1 MKKKKNSV
9 LQKVLIEDY
18 AAEGKSLARVDGKV
32 IFVEDAVPGDIVDIR
47 LRKNKKDWA
56 EGNACNFHE
65 YSQDRVVPFC
75 EHFGICGGCQWQ
87 MLPYEKQLQ
96 YKQKQ
101 VQENL
106 KRIGKINLPELLPIV
121 GANNRRYYRNK
132 IEYTFGNKRFLLQ
145 HELNDPLVSP
155 EQDVAGFHAQGIF
168 DKVVDIRQCHLQ
180 PEPTNQIRLA
190 VKQFATHHGFSF
202 YDIRNH
208 QGFLR
213 TMQVRICRTGQ
224 IMVNIVLGHEDVN
237 NRTKLLD
244 HILASFP
251 SITTLLYTINTKMND
266 SLYDLIPEVY
276 YGNGYITET
285 LEDFQFKIGPKSFFQ
300 TNTEQAEKLYQVA
313 RQFAEL
319 TGNEN
324 VYDLYCGTGSIGI
337 FVSKF
342 AKKIVGIE
350 TVTEAINDAH
360 ENAILNDIQ
369 HAHFFQ
375 GDVIEVCN
383 NSFVSIHGK
392 PDVVITDPPR
402 AGMHE
407 KLLHKIIDMG
417 APVVVY
423 VSCNPATQARDLNL
437 LSTAYEVKAIQPVDM
452 FPHTHHIENV
462 VQLKLKK

>member
-1 MKKKKNSV
+1 MKKKKNSI
-9 LQKVLIEDY
+9 LQKVFIEDY

-32 IFVEDAVPGDIVDIR
+32 IFVEDAVPGDVVDIR

-56 EGNACNFHE
+56 EGNAFNFHE

-101 VQENL
+101 VQDNL

-121 GANNRRYYRNK
+121 GATNTRYYRNK

-145 HELNDPLVSP
+145 HELNDLLVSP
-155 EQDVAGFHAQGIF
+155 QQDVAGFHAQGIF

-180 PEPTNQIRLA
+180 PEPTNEIRLA
-190 VKQFATHHGFSF
+190 IKQFAIDQDFSF

-213 TMQVRICRTGQ
+213 TMQVRICRTGE
-224 IMVNIVLGHEDVN
+224 IMVNIVFGHEDTD
-237 NRTKLLD
+237 NRTRLLD
-244 HILASFP
+244 HILALFP
-251 SITTLLYTINTKMND
+251 SITTVLYTINTKMND

-285 LEDFQFKIGPKSFFQ
+285 LEDFRFKIGPKSFFQ
-300 TNTEQAEKLYQVA
+300 TNTEQAEKLYQVT

-319 TGNEN
+319 TGKEN

-337 FVSKF
+337 FVSKL
-342 AKKIVGIE
+342 AKKIIGVE
-350 TVTEAINDAH
+350 TVKEAINDAH
-360 ENAILNDIQ
+360 ENAVLNDIQ
-369 HAHFFQ
+369 HAQFFQ

-383 NSFVSIHGK
+383 HAFVSAHGK

-407 KLLHKIIDMG
+407 QLLHKIVEMR

-423 VSCNPATQARDLNL
+423 VSCNPATQARDLNF
-437 LSTAYEVKAIQPVDM
+437 LSVAYEVKAIQPVDM